1 MLVFLRFFVRGVS
14 ETVSTPEAKVASI
27 ADDSTARAVAL
38 AQGVDQV
45 EERAAMA
52 RKEAQRADMTERGLS
67 REQIAAY
74 VGESFSLFS
83 LYCDPS
89 FPPLYCVRAAAILV
103 ILDFCFFGSC
113 RNVLSLICFPV

>member
-1 MLVFLRFFVRGVS
+1 MTVRGVS
-14 ETVSTPEAKVASI
+14 ETVSTLEAKVASI

-52 RKEAQRADMTERGLS
+52 RKEAQRAQMSERGLS

-74 VGESFSLFS
+74 VGE
-83 LYCDPS
+83 
-89 FPPLYCVRAAAILV
+89 
-103 ILDFCFFGSC
+103 FF
-113 RNVLSLICFPV
+113 F